1 MPCMARMLSAGDSRL
16 MPSMTNVE
24 KAKNTPPFTALAMAA
39 TAVTVSRSRDTGLLR
54 SVGSVGSVGQDQAP
68 PAAAVRANSAKLRGG
83 RPRAC
88 RIPSV
93 TSALWPSNR
102 TVHSSSII
110 ATMSSG

>member
-54 SVGSVGSVGQDQAP
+54 SVGSVGQDQAP
-68 PAAAVRANSAKLRGG
+68 PTAAVRANSAKLRGG

-93 TSALWPSNR
+93 TSALWPSSR
-102 TVHSSSII
+102 TVHSSSTI